1 MENVNMDQLRNEMEN
16 APTMDEAIDSIFGN
30 DDMQK
35 EIIALSKQIQ
45 LLQSG
50 LTTPDHIASEYEYTY
65 VSLSAELSNAL
76 DSWMGELAADIVN
89 KNPNADFDTYLT
101 IADASIKDLAEV
113 IGDFLTRY
121 HELGKEI
128 PSVTTRLRN
137 TPPKLKKVVDAYT
150 KLYDD
155 LNHAKDLAHQIVEIL
170 DTDPNE
176 FDQMVMKRVLENE
189 SAGENNAQP
198 AE

>member
-170 DTDPNE
+170 DTDPND